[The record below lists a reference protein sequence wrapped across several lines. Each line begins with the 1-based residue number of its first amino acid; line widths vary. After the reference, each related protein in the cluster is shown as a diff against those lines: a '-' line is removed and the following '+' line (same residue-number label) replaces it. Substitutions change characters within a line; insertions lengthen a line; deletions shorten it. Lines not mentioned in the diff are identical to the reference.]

1 MVALGIPCG
10 LNFDAGDTGSQKQP
24 EHSSSAD
31 YDAAFSRWRD
41 GKNRVRPTINAGK
54 I

>member
-1 MVALGIPCG
+1 MVALGIPHG
-10 LNFDAGDTGSQKQP
+10 LNFDAGDAGSEKRP
-24 EHSSSAD
+24 ERSSSAD

-41 GKNRVRPTINAGK
+41 GKNRVIPTINAGK